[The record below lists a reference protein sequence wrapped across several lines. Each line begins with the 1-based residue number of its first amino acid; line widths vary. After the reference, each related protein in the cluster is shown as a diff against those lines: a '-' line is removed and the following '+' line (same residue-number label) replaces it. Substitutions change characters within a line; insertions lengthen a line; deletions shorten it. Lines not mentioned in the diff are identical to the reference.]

1 MLEELLSIGY
11 DARLPVD
18 EFLAMEFQL
27 HCAVC
32 NILVNDSMV
41 YIGVFRPHAQEFFQ
55 RFGPIVHVG
64 QHVVLVD
71 LLVEWQI

>member
-41 YIGVFRPHAQEFFQ
+41 YIGVFRPPGILSAIRPDSSRRPTR
-55 RFGPIVHVG
+55 RFSGFAG
-64 QHVVLVD
+64 
-71 LLVEWQI
+71 